1 MAPSRNPPSAHPES
15 RRIRDYYE
23 SEAAS
28 WTRWAAG
35 REYAVR
41 ERRRTFARLARAH
54 FPRIDVLSICDIGCG
69 SGGDLQSWT
78 ELGIPQSSLAGTEL
92 VAERARAAS
101 ALLPEA
107 DIRQVDGFELPFAD
121 GQFNVTTASLVFSSV
136 LDSRSR
142 RWLFE
147 EMQRVTAV
155 DGMTIVYD
163 MRITKP
169 SNPAISRFTPGSIAA
184 APPDATY
191 PVTPLLPALALLL
204 SAPSFVRRPLVPLMP
219 RTHAIWVWVRRA
231 AR

>member
-1 MAPSRNPPSAHPES
+1 LAPSQNPPSAHPES
-15 RRIRDYYE
+15 QRIRDYYE
-23 SEAAS
+23 SEAAT
-28 WTRWAAG
+28 WTRWTAG
-35 REYAVR
+35 RVYAVR
-41 ERRRTFARLARAH
+41 ERRRTLARLAEEH
-54 FPRIDVLSICDIGCG
+54 FPRIDALRICDVGCG
-69 SGGDLQSWT
+69 SGGDLQFWT

-92 VAERARAAS
+92 VPERARAAS

-107 DIRQVDGFELPFAD
+107 DIRQVNGFELPFAD

-136 LDSRSR
+136 LDSQSR
-142 RWLFE
+142 RQLFE

-169 SNPAISRFTPGSIAA
+169 SNPAISRFTPASIGAA
-184 APPDATY
+184 RPDATY
-191 PVTPLLPALALLL
+191 PATPFLPALALLL
-204 SAPSFVRRPLVPLMP
+204 SAPGFLRRPLLALLP